1 MDHKDLCEHTRIR
14 LIAAAVGLQQCAK
27 TASNIVPI
35 PGGDRVIAIGT
46 PAQVRALLPKPEMP
60 PELKAAIEEAA
71 KTRAPG
77 AVLPDGSAVFIN
89 YGDQPEDTTDISC
102 TACGGSGHVDD
113 QSRAARDVL
122 AERRRQVDVEGMTNG
137 GDDRYY
143 AAELPRAAA
152 SYILNGAN
160 DEAPYIWPWAK
171 TWWKPRDARA
181 NYVRAAALL
190 LAEIERIDRA
200 AMATPPS
207 SEKDGATTLS
217 LTSCAAGR
225 DGECGHAQCPQLLE
239 GEPRATGRHC
249 PLDIVE
255 DDE

>member
-1 MDHKDLCEHTRIR
+1 MNNKIDPCNTMRVN
-14 LIAAAVGLQQCAK
+14 LIAAAVGLQQCTK
-27 TASNIVPI
+27 TESNIVHI

-46 PAQVRALLPKPEMP
+46 PAEVRALVKAEMP

-89 YGDQPEDTTDISC
+89 HGHQPEDTAHLDC
-102 TACGGSGHVDD
+102 TACGGSGHIDE
-113 QSRAARDVL
+113 QTRATRDVL
-122 AERRRQVDVEGMTNG
+122 AERRRQVEAEGMTNE
-137 GDDRYY
+137 DDDLYH

-152 SYILNGAN
+152 AYILNGAN

-171 TWWKPRDARA
+171 SWWKPRDARA

-200 AMATPPS
+200 
-207 SEKDGATTLS
+207 
-217 LTSCAAGR
+217 
-225 DGECGHAQCPQLLE
+225 QE
-239 GEPRATGRHC
+239 GVAS
-249 PLDIVE
+249 
-255 DDE
+255 